1 MSDQP
6 EPKFLVNAD
15 SDPVAIRVEGKA
27 SFKNCVAVREFLN
40 GMIARG
46 KTRFVMDFEGC
57 TGIDST
63 FLGVLAGTAITLR
76 KMEPRGTLVIS
87 RLNER
92 NRELVQNLGL
102 TRLLIVDDGA
112 ACETSAGAA
121 LQNAPQMGEIAAAR
135 MVLRAHEN
143 LIEADGENEA
153 KFKDVISFLQ
163 QQVSQ
168 Q

>member
-27 SFKNCVAVREFLN
+27 SFKNCTRVREFLN
-40 GMIARG
+40 GMIARE
-46 KTRFVMDFEGC
+46 KTRFVMDFEACSGM
-57 TGIDST
+57 DST

-112 ACETSAGAA
+112 ACKTSSGAA
-121 LQNAPQMGEIAAAR
+121 LQNEPQMGEIAAAR
-135 MVLRAHEN
+135 MVLSAHEN

>member
-1 MSDQP
+1 MSEQP
-6 EPKFLVNAD
+6 ESQFLVNAT

-27 SFKNCVAVREFLN
+27 NFKNCACVKDFLN

-46 KTRFVMDFEGC
+46 KTRFVMDFEKC
-57 TGIDST
+57 TGMDST
-63 FLGVLAGTAITLR
+63 FLGVLAGTAIQLR

-87 RLNER
+87 HLNER

-102 TRLLIVDDGA
+102 TRLLIVDDGVE
-112 ACETSAGAA
+112 CKTSNGGSLDSTPETD
-121 LQNAPQMGEIAAAR
+121 EIAAAR
-135 MVLRAHEN
+135 VVLDAHEN
-143 LIEADGENEA
+143 LIEADGGNKA
-153 KFKDVISFLQ
+153 KFKDVISYLQ

>member
-6 EPKFLVNAD
+6 EPKFLVNAE

-27 SFKNCVAVREFLN
+27 TFKNCARVKEFLD
-40 GMIARG
+40 GMIAKG

-57 TGIDST
+57 LGMDST

-112 ACETSAGAA
+112 ECETSSGGA
-121 LQNAPQMGEIAAAR
+121 LKNEPQMDEIAAAR
-135 MVLRAHEN
+135 VVLSAHEN

-153 KFKDVISFLQ
+153 KFKDVVSFLQ

-168 Q
+168 E

>member
-1 MSDQP
+1 MSEQP
-6 EPKFLVNAD
+6 EPQFLVNAD
-15 SDPVAIRVEGKA
+15 SDPVAVRVEGKA
-27 SFKNCVAVREFLN
+27 SFKNCARVKEFLDR
-40 GMIARG
+40 MIDGG
-46 KTRFVMDFEGC
+46 KTRFVMDFEKC
-57 TGIDST
+57 TGMDST
-63 FLGVLAGTAITLR
+63 FLGVLAGTAIRLR

-87 RLNER
+87 HLNER

-112 ACETSAGAA
+112 VCETAEGSA
-121 LQNAPQMGEIAAAR
+121 LKSTPVTDEITAAR
-135 MVLRAHEN
+135 QVLNAHKN
-143 LIEADGENEA
+143 LIEADGGNEA